1 MVVLGLL
8 QKGMWRIKMKTKL
21 KALQILEVMLNKN
34 RKVRAVSE
42 SDNTVFDGEDWVSI
56 DEAITELRQQEQL
69 LYLKS
74 KDLLRLNYIFNGEIS
89 RCGNCGELKRRG
101 FGCYCGD
108 EDE

>member
-1 MVVLGLL
+1 
-8 QKGMWRIKMKTKL
+8 MKSKL
-21 KALQILEVMLNKN
+21 KALQILEVMLNKH
-34 RKVRAVSE
+34 RKVRVFSE

-69 LYLKS
+69 FYMKS
-74 KDLLRLNYIFNGEIS
+74 KDLSRLKVIFNGEIS
-89 RCGNCGELKRRG
+89 RCGSCGELKRRG

>member
-1 MVVLGLL
+1 
-8 QKGMWRIKMKTKL
+8 MKSKL
-21 KALQILEVMLNKN
+21 KAVQILEVMLNKN
-34 RKVRAVSE
+34 RKVRVFSE

-69 LYLKS
+69 LYMKS
-74 KDLLRLNYIFNGEIS
+74 KDLTRLNYIFNGEIS

-101 FGCYCGD
+101 FGCYCED

>member
-1 MVVLGLL
+1 
-8 QKGMWRIKMKTKL
+8 MKTKL
-21 KALQILEVMLNKN
+21 KAIQILEIMLDKN
-34 RKVRAVSE
+34 RKVRVFSE

-69 LYLKS
+69 FYMKS
-74 KDLLRLNYIFNGEIS
+74 KDLSRLKVIFNGEIS
-89 RCGNCGELKRRG
+89 RCGSCGELKRRG